1 MLELNP
7 NHENGVRLIE
17 TLDRKKGRY
26 ACLSYCWGISKT
38 QAGQTKRS
46 NLSRH
51 LKGISLSYL
60 PSTVVDAIHLCHKL
74 GIQYLWVDRL
84 CIVQDDKEDWAR
96 EASKMCDIYS
106 RSTLTI
112 SVPICRKSS
121 QSPLEERHKWWLRK
135 QSHFG
140 IIEFT
145 DEKSNSKSSL
155 WLHRRFRRRDP
166 WVFEEEWRLFC
177 EVSKD
182 KNHWLGRGWTFQEW
196 VLSPRV
202 LHIDSMTIWDCFNG
216 YANELNQRGMTVAH
230 VIRNPKEFGKGI
242 LWRSII
248 EEYSRRHIAY
258 ERDRLPALAGL
269 AEHYRRETG
278 YTYLAGMWLEEMP
291 SFLLWQA
298 SLGTPARGRELANQM
313 TPSWSWAHHNGPVSF
328 LYAEAE
334 TDTEFSFEVSIKD
347 HHCRYEP
354 PSSISTVVEA
364 WIDIHGS
371 LSIVTGVVTGRG
383 IDELLVGT
391 QSWEFHP
398 DNEDWDLDDAIEQG
412 SIQLLLFGSVQV
424 LVLSDGDVEY
434 VALVLQRCRR
444 LNDDSP
450 WCFRRIGLASLI
462 TLDGLGSDEPVKNH
476 LWKQQTVHLV

>member
-7 NHENGVRLIE
+7 NQENGIRLIE
-17 TLDRKKGRY
+17 TRDGEKGTY

-51 LKGISLSYL
+51 LKGISLSKL
-60 PSTVVDAIHLCHKL
+60 PNTVVDAIHLCHKL
-74 GIQYLWVDRL
+74 GFQYLWVDRL
-84 CIVQDDKEDWAR
+84 CIIQDDKEDWAR

-155 WLHRRFRRRDP
+155 WLHRRFRQRDP

-196 VLSPRV
+196 MLSPRV
-202 LHIDSMTIWDCFNG
+202 LHIDGMTIWDCFNG
-216 YANELNQRGMTVAH
+216 YANELNQRVMGESKLV
-230 VIRNPKEFGKGI
+230 RNPKEFGKGI
-242 LWRSII
+242 LWSSMV
-248 EEYSRRHIAY
+248 EEYSKRNIAY
-258 ERDRLPALAGL
+258 EEDRLPALAGL
-269 AEHYRRETG
+269 AERYRQETH
-278 YTYLAGMWLEEMP
+278 YTYLLGMWLEEMP
-291 SFLLWQA
+291 FLLLWQA
-298 SLGTPARGRELANQM
+298 DTRNFASRRKLANQ
-313 TPSWSWAHHNGPVSF
+313 TAPSWSWAHHNGPVIVF
-328 LYAEAE
+328 FNDEDYYAEA
-334 TDTEFSFEVSIKD
+334 SIES
-347 HHCRYEP
+347 HYCRYEP

-364 WIDIHGS
+364 WIDIYGS
-371 LSIVTGVVTGRG
+371 LSVPRVVLGQED
-383 IDELLVGT
+383 DELLVGN
-391 QSWEFHP
+391 QSWDSFP
-398 DNEDWDLDDAIEQG
+398 DNEDWDLDDAIEKG
-412 SIQLLLFGSVQV
+412 NIQLLLLVSAKGS
-424 LVLSDGDVEY
+424 SDMPVKQA
-434 VALVLQRCRR
+434 ALVLQRCGS
-444 LNDDSP
+444 NDVSP
-450 WCFRRIGLASLI
+450 SCFRRVGIAQQYWFDSKK
-462 TLDGLGSDEPVKNH
+462 SVEEP
-476 LWKQQTVHLV
+476 LWKKQVVRLV